1 MAAERVEGVR
11 EAEFSYPEAI
21 GTVTL
26 DTTLTS
32 ISEVIAELT
41 RATGFGATVRDK
53 HPAAGEH

>member
-11 EAEFSYPEAI
+11 EAEFSYPEGS

-26 DTTLTS
+26 DTTVTS

-41 RATGFGATVRDK
+41 APPDSVR
-53 HPAAGEH
+53 P